1 MWLDLASP
9 VTVARVVAKKE
20 SVSFE
25 SNPDGG
31 WTSAWRLAVRF
42 PTADERE
49 HDALI
54 TVEQEVFDSVRV
66 GSRPRVRYLACCPIF
81 ARSADR
87 STLSLLGDVRREHD
101 LPRATTLLWL
111 AIGLVATVVAAWLPA
126 GDTMRAAR
134 IGLATST
141 VVAALWVGMSYA
153 LRATGRVGPWLIGD
167 GVSRPATVTGTA
179 IAHARVMRVALVT
192 EWEQGEDVRRL
203 PAPYEIA
210 EFAFLPAGAVDS
222 VRGADAVDA
231 RSVAGLVEHATV
243 PVRYDPRSPRS
254 ARLVAGTRSF
264 HARNRTLYWLDLV
277 MIGLTFVFVAF
288 GVRFASKHRT
298 GVRAEE

>member
-66 GSRPRVRYLACCPIF
+66 GSRLRVRYLACCPIF

-111 AIGLVATVVAAWLPA
+111 AIGLVALFNGSTHLLIPLFAVGVFLCFTLSQAGMVRHWLRRRGPGWRVKMA
-126 GDTMRAAR
+126 VNGVGAVT
-134 IGLATST
+134 T
-141 VVAALWVGMSYA
+141 AL
-153 LRATGRVGPWLIGD
+153 
-167 GVSRPATVTGTA
+167 VSR
-179 IAHARVMRVALVT
+179 
-192 EWEQGEDVRRL
+192 
-203 PAPYEIA
+203 
-210 EFAFLPAGAVDS
+210 S
-222 VRGADAVDA
+222 
-231 RSVAGLVEHATV
+231 
-243 PVRYDPRSPRS
+243 S
-254 ARLVAGTRSF
+254 AWPKA
-264 HARNRTLYWLDLV
+264 
-277 MIGLTFVFVAF
+277 
-288 GVRFASKHRT
+288 
-298 GVRAEE
+298 